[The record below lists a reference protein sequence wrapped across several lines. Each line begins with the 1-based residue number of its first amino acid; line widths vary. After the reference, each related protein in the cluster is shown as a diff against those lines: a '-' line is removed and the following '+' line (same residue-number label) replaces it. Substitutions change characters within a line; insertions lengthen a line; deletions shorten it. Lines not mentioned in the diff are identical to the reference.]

1 MTIRHAASIAPTTPN
16 SSKPTPAQSDEAG
29 AATYYGTFFR
39 IDRQTF
45 IDLVIAN
52 VTADV
57 IRDLNHGAT
66 WHVVSDVFSRR
77 AHTVDHLQIDYKSI

>member
-1 MTIRHAASIAPTTPN
+1 MTIRHAASIAPTTPS

-39 IDRQTF
+39 SDRQAF
-45 IDLVIAN
+45 LDLVI
-52 VTADV
+52 ADV
-57 IRDLNHGAT
+57 IRDLDHGAT
-66 WHVVSDVFSRR
+66 WHVVPVVFSRR